1 MLKALSSKGMINSE
15 QHTCAERSRSM
26 TVKKNIHK

>member
-1 MLKALSSKGMINSE
+1 MINSE

-26 TVKKNIHK
+26 TAKKQCFDYAQQQNINT